1 MSNLPPP
8 VQNQPGQLPQF
19 VTNATEYI
27 GDTVESIGKGYQD
40 VKTNVTDGLT
50 AFSEKTTAGIGA
62 SQQFLNSNS
71 IVAKFAFVILVILIF
86 LFLLGLGINMVQYF
100 LNPGKNPY
108 LVKGMIQGSAGLTI
122 YQDPTQKKA
131 VTLQRSNNQKTGIEF
146 TWSVWIYI
154 TDFNTSSTEFQHI
167 FNKGDNTY
175 SQEYKPLSKSTIK
188 YTGIAAINNA
198 PGLYISPG
206 LSTNDV
212 CPPGSLFI
220 VMNTTGSDT
229 TASSSDTILTVP
241 NIPLN
246 KWVNV
251 IIRME
256 NLMLDIYI
264 NGVITERMVLQ
275 NVPKQNYFDV
285 QVCKNRGFN
294 GNLSNLRYY
303 DKALSVIQINNI
315 VYWGPN
321 TSASKVNSST
331 KGGYDYLSS
340 TWYTGMSV

>member
-8 VQNQPGQLPQF
+8 AQNQPAQLPQF

-27 GDTVESIGKGYQD
+27 GDAAQSIGKGYQD
-40 VKTNVTDGLT
+40 VKSNVSEGLT
-50 AFSEKTTAGIGA
+50 AFSDKTSAGIGA

-71 IVAKFAFVILVILIF
+71 IIAKFAFVILVILIF
-86 LFLLGLGINMVQYF
+86 LFLLGLGINTVQYF

-131 VTLQRSNNQKTGIEF
+131 VTLQRSNNRKTGIEF
-146 TWSVWIYI
+146 TWSVWLYI
-154 TDFNTSSTEFQHI
+154 TDLNDSATEFQHV
-167 FNKGDNTY
+167 FNKGDNSY
-175 SQEYKPLSKSTIK
+175 SQNYKLNKGQF
-188 YTGIAAINNA
+188 TGIATNNNG

-206 LSTNDV
+206 LSTNDA

-220 VMNTTGSDT
+220 IMNTTGADTTTAVSDT
-229 TASSSDTILTVP
+229 VLTVP

-256 NLMLDIYI
+256 NLMLDVYI
-264 NGVITERMVLQ
+264 NGVITVRMVLQ
-275 NVPKQNYFDV
+275 NVPKQNFYDV

-303 DKALSVIQINNI
+303 DRALSIIQINNI
-315 VYWGPN
+315 VFWGPN

-340 TWYTGMSV
+340 TWYTGLSL